1 MKFNAMKCRLS
12 SEDMGRKVIDRYQKK
27 RDLTLIGQKK
37 PSYQTSRHALI
48 AEHREHYFKERL
60 KTTNEGEYHKYQLDV
75 AQQSKASILRALEEE
90 PIPSTSIASYE
101 GQVKEAMKSAVYKR
115 RVLGQGK
122 DSHIA
127 RAKKVLHSRRLKQQ
141 AIKNMNRKKTAA

>member
-37 PSYQTSRHALI
+37 PSYQTNRHALI
-48 AEHREHYFKERL
+48 AEHRERYFKERL

-101 GQVKEAMKSAVYKR
+101 GQVKEAMKSAVYRR